1 MDFWCGERGIL
12 GVCGVNLAGEF
23 SAWRRFGVWRDC
35 VVGLNF
41 NFGFLAFWCFKFL
54 ADFGVR
60 ILGACGANLVGE
72 FWRTLGRKAR
82 RVGRGF

>member
-1 MDFWCGERGIL
+1 M
-12 GVCGVNLAGEF
+12 
-23 SAWRRFGVWRDC
+23 WRDC

-60 ILGACGANLVGE
+60 ILGKCGIFGAWFNFGVWRGNSRPE
-72 FWRTLGRKAR
+72 FKIKLKNFTR
-82 RVGRGF
+82 F

>member
-1 MDFWCGERGIL
+1 MNFRRGADLACGAIVL
-12 GVCGVNLAGEF
+12 C
-23 SAWRRFGVWRDC
+23 
-35 VVGLNF
+35 GLNF

-72 FWRTLGRKAR
+72 FWRTRGRGAR
-82 RVGRGF
+82 RVWRGFKI